1 MPTVGGPGFETYAD
15 SGSVALSQVKEL
27 LAYPNMAIAENER

>member
-27 LAYPNMAIAENER
+27 RVFGQPCG